1 MNLYEY
7 EAKKILRKF
16 NFLILNSYL
25 VNNFF
30 FLKNK
35 IYKIQVH
42 SGYRKKNN
50 GVILIN
56 TFKYC
61 LSFFK
66 KWKNSFLFKK
76 KIKNFLIENYILIE
90 NELYISFFFNNN
102 FLIFILS
109 EKGGINIELQKKINF
124 LKLKIN
130 LLIINFSIFD
140 YLSNCYFNNNSIKK
154 IINII
159 YNIYKILFI
168 KNILLIEINPL
179 IINNNNIYILDCKI
193 VIEKKS
199 ILNFSEKISNLLKIN
214 YIQLKG
220 KICCIVNGAGLALKT
235 LDFFCYNNSKCF
247 NFIDLSGQI
256 KDLQINNLFNF
267 VLTKNIK
274 ILFINLFGGIVSCKK
289 ILNSLL
295 NYMYLNFN
303 HKIIIRLD
311 GAFSNYSKKKLIK
324 FKNLIIIENLNNCI
338 KKCII
343 LSNVK

>member
-7 EAKKILRKF
+7 ESKKILKKF
-16 NFLILNSYL
+16 NLLILNSYL

-50 GVILIN
+50 GIVLIDN
-56 TFKYC
+56 LKYC
-61 LSFFK
+61 FFFFK
-66 KWKNSFLFKK
+66 KWKKSFLFKK
-76 KIKNFLIENYILIE
+76 KIKNFLIEDYIFIE
-90 NELYISFFFNNN
+90 KELYISFFFSNN
-102 FLIFILS
+102 FLNFILS
-109 EKGGINIELQKKINF
+109 EKGGINIEKQKKINF

-130 LLIINFSIFD
+130 LLLLNFSIFD
-140 YLSNCYFNNNSIKK
+140 YLSNCNFNNDSIKK
-154 IINII
+154 IIKVIFK
-159 YNIYKILFI
+159 IYKTFYI
-168 KNILLIEINPL
+168 KKFLLIEINPL
-179 IINNNNIYILDCKI
+179 IINNKNIYILDSKI
-193 VIEKKS
+193 IIEKKS
-199 ILNFSEKISNLLKIN
+199 IFNFSEKISNLLKIN

-256 KDLQINNLFNF
+256 TDLQINNLFNF
-267 VLTKNIK
+267 ILTKNIK

-311 GAFSNYSKKKLIK
+311 GAFSNYSKKKLSK